1 VIIVTITILKYFGN
15 IVKSG
20 VDISWKT
27 LVPMSCFG
35 YLLIGVYMRKSI
47 MFVLIGLIVFAAS
60 AAATT
65 VTAEEFRQ
73 RGLQPPK
80 QRVESID
87 FELQDLSGTTRRLS
101 DFKGKVV
108 FLNFWATWCGP
119 CRFEM
124 PSMEKLYQRFKVKGL
139 EIVAVN
145 LQEDRNSVQRFV
157 DEYDLSFPV
166 LLDTTGRIGA
176 TYGARSIPTTYIVD
190 REGFVLAG
198 TIGTREWDTEDY
210 FRFFEKLLAE

>member
-1 VIIVTITILKYFGN
+1 MR
-15 IVKSG
+15 
-20 VDISWKT
+20 KT
-27 LVPMSCFG
+27 L
-35 YLLIGVYMRKSI
+35 
-47 MFVLIGLIVFAAS
+47 MFILAGLIVIAAS

-65 VTAEEFRQ
+65 VTEEEFRKM
-73 RGLQPPK
+73 GLQPAK
-80 QRVESID
+80 QRLESVD
-87 FELQDLSGTTRRLS
+87 FELQDLSEETRSLS
-101 DFKGKVV
+101 DFRGKVV

-124 PSMEKLYQRFKVKGL
+124 PSMERLYQRFKDAGL

-145 LQEDRNSVQRFV
+145 LQEDRSSVQRFV
-157 DEYDLSFPV
+157 DEYDLSFTV
-166 LLDTTGRIGA
+166 LLDTTGRVGA

-210 FRFFEKLLAE
+210 FRFFERLLGQ